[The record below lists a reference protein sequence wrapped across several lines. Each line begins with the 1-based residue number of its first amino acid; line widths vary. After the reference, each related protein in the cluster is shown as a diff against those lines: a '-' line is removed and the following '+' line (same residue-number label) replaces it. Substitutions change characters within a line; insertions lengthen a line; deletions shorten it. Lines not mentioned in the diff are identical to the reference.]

1 MDFMP
6 KSAIISTITEQNM
19 PQIILIQISG
29 EDKPGLTSSLTGIL
43 AGYGIDILDIGQSVI
58 HNQLVLGVLIRIP
71 QEAESAPVLKDI
83 MFKGYELG
91 VNVKF
96 RPIEGENYMNWVNA
110 QGKPRHIITLVGR
123 KASGTAISKIANIIA
138 ENDLNIDM
146 IHRLSGRIPM
156 DGEPAPRH
164 SCIEFS
170 VRGTP
175 KDLDLMR
182 ASFLTMATEEQVDIA
197 LQEDNVFRRNRRL
210 VAFDMDSTLIQAE
223 VIDELAKAAGSGELV
238 SSITESAMRGEIDFQ
253 ESLRQRLAT
262 LKGLDESVMED
273 IARKLPITEGA
284 ERLISNLK
292 KFGYKTAI
300 ISGGFTY
307 FGEKL
312 QERLGVDYVY
322 ANRLE
327 IIDGKLTGGVIGDIV
342 DGPKKAELLRK
353 IAEKEQISLQQA
365 IAVGDGANDLP
376 MLSIAGLGIAFHAK
390 PKVKKDARQSISH
403 FGLDSILYLIGLRDR
418 DTD

>member
-1 MDFMP
+1 MP
-6 KSAIISTITEQNM
+6 E
-19 PQIILIQISG
+19 IILIQISG
-29 EDKPGLTSSLTGIL
+29 EDKPGLTSSLTGVL

-71 QEAESAPVLKDI
+71 REAESAPVLKDI
-83 MFKGYELG
+83 MFRGYELG

-96 RPIEGENYMNWVNA
+96 KPIKADQYTNWVDA

-123 KASGTAISKIANIIA
+123 KASGTAISKVANIVA
-138 ENDLNIDM
+138 ENGLNIDM

-156 DGEPAPRH
+156 NGDQTPRH
-164 SCIEFS
+164 ACIEFS
-170 VRGTP
+170 VRGVP
-175 KDLDLMR
+175 VDLDLMR

-210 VAFDMDSTLIQAE
+210 VAFDMDSTLIQTE
-223 VIDELAKAAGSGELV
+223 VIDELARAAGSGELV
-238 SSITESAMRGEIDFQ
+238 SRITESAMRGEIDFQ

-262 LKGLDESVMED
+262 LKGLDESVMVD

-300 ISGGFTY
+300 LSGGFTY

-312 QERLGVDYVY
+312 QEHLGVDYVY

-327 IIDGKLTGGVIGDIV
+327 IIDGKLTGEVIGDIV

-418 DTD
+418 ETD

>member
-1 MDFMP
+1 MP
-6 KSAIISTITEQNM
+6 E
-19 PQIILIQISG
+19 IILIQISG
-29 EDKPGLTSSLTGIL
+29 EDKAGLTSALTEVL

-58 HNQLVLGVLIRIP
+58 HNQLILGILIHIP
-71 QEAESAPVLKDI
+71 QESESAPVLKDI

-96 RPIEGENYMNWVNA
+96 KPIESDKYMDWVNA
-110 QGKPRHIITLVGR
+110 QGKPRHIITLVAR
-123 KASGTAISKIANIIA
+123 KASGTAISKVANIVA
-138 ENDLNIDM
+138 ENGLNIDM

-156 DGEPAPRH
+156 NGELIPRQA
-164 SCIEFS
+164 CVEFS

-175 KDLDLMR
+175 QNLDLMR
-182 ASFLTMATEEQVDIA
+182 SSFLTMATEEQVDIA

-223 VIDELAKAAGSGELV
+223 VIDELAKAAGSGDLV

-262 LKGLDESVMED
+262 LKGLDESVMVE
-273 IARKLPITEGA
+273 IAQNLPITEGA

-327 IIDGKLTGGVIGDIV
+327 IKDGKLTGGVIGDIV

-418 DTD
+418 EMD

>member
-1 MDFMP
+1 MP
-6 KSAIISTITEQNM
+6 E
-19 PQIILIQISG
+19 IILIQISG
-29 EDKPGLTSSLTGIL
+29 EDKPGLTSSLTGVL

-58 HNQLVLGVLIRIP
+58 HNQLVLGILIRIP
-71 QEAESAPVLKDI
+71 REAESAPVLKDI

-91 VNVKF
+91 VTVKF
-96 RPIEGENYMNWVNA
+96 KPIEADQYMDWVNA
-110 QGKPRHIITLVGR
+110 QGKPRHIVTLVGD
-123 KASGTAISKIANIIA
+123 KITGSHISRITQIIA
-138 ENDLNIDM
+138 DNGLNIDM

-156 DGEPAPRH
+156 NGEPAPRH
-164 SCIEFS
+164 ACVEFS
-170 VRGTP
+170 IRGVP
-175 KDLDLMR
+175 EDLDRMR
-182 ASFLTMATEEQVDIA
+182 SNFLEMAAQDQVDIA

-223 VIDELAKAAGSGELV
+223 VIDELAKAAGSGDTV
-238 SSITESAMRGEIDFQ
+238 SRITESAMRGEIDFK

-262 LKGLDESVMED
+262 LKGLDESVMEG

-284 ERLISNLK
+284 ERLITNLK

-312 QERLGVDYVY
+312 QEKLGVDYVY

-327 IIDGKLTGGVIGDIV
+327 IKDGKLTGGVIGDIV
-342 DGPKKAELLRK
+342 DGAKKAELLRK
-353 IAEKEQISLQQA
+353 IAEKEQISLQQS

-390 PKVKKDARQSISH
+390 PKVKQDARQSISH

>member
-1 MDFMP
+1 
-6 KSAIISTITEQNM
+6 M

-29 EDKPGLTSSLTGIL
+29 EDKPGLTSSLTGVL

-71 QEAESAPVLKDI
+71 REAESAPVLKDI
-83 MFKGYELG
+83 MFRGYEMG
-91 VNVKF
+91 VKVKF
-96 RPIEGENYMNWVNA
+96 RPIKGDNYMDWVNA
-110 QGKPRHIITLVGR
+110 QGKPRHIVTLVGR
-123 KASGTAISKIANIIA
+123 KASGSAISKVANIIA

-156 DGEPAPRH
+156 EGEPAPRH

-223 VIDELAKAAGSGELV
+223 VIDELAKAAGSGEMV

-312 QERLGVDYVY
+312 QEHLGVDYVY

-327 IIDGKLTGGVIGDIV
+327 IKDGKLTGGVIGDIV
-342 DGPKKAELLRK
+342 DGAKKAELLRK

-418 DTD
+418 EMD